1 MHRFA
6 FIPTA
11 ILAVTGL
18 CSEAFCQD
26 IIYSGPILEASQR
39 PVVVTQRPVVVTQ
52 RPVVVTQR
60 PVVVT
65 QRPVVVTQRPVVV
78 TQRPVVVTR
87 RPLVSH
93 QLGTGYYRS
102 PLVTTYR
109 PTAPMAYTPIVT
121 VPIAPVLVRPKVYI
135 PGQPLLNLVRAIT
148 P

>member
-26 IIYSGPILEASQR
+26 IIYSGPILEAS
-39 PVVVTQRPVVVTQ
+39 
-52 RPVVVTQR
+52 
-60 PVVVT
+60 
-65 QRPVVVTQRPVVV
+65 QRPVVV

>member
-26 IIYSGPILEASQR
+26 ITYSGPILETSQR

-60 PVVVT
+60 PHVVT
-65 QRPVVVTQRPVVV
+65 H
-78 TQRPVVVTR
+78 
-87 RPLVSH
+87 RPLVS
-93 QLGTGYYRS
+93 T
-102 PLVTTYR
+102 
-109 PTAPMAYTPIVT
+109 
-121 VPIAPVLVRPKVYI
+121 
-135 PGQPLLNLVRAIT
+135 
-148 P
+148 

>member
-26 IIYSGPILEASQR
+26 ITYSGPILETS
-39 PVVVTQRPVVVTQ
+39 Q

-109 PTAPMAYTPIVT
+109 PTVPMAYTPIVT